1 VRLHAL
7 AAAALLGLAA
17 TCAVAQARSD
27 ASALPAMPGAWTAR
41 TPVADPAA
49 RAARMQQGEAA
60 LAAGDAAAAREAFER
75 AAQMQHAADIEIGI
89 VRTQMLEGEYRQ
101 ALAFAAHTAGAHR
114 DVAAGAAL
122 YGWLLHLGGQNA
134 VARRLLGA
142 ARQTHPVDADLAGV
156 WALTNPASDD
166 GGATALPSF
175 APRSFGATVPE
186 AARAGGS
193 ALLLADGERAIA
205 PLEIVDTASLIW
217 LRNGLGRTV
226 VAQVDRRSPDDGLAL
241 LRLVSPLDRGT
252 SRWSAREAFPGSPAF
267 LAAAGD
273 GLSAHAAWP
282 RLQLGFLGTPR
293 ADGSRQ
299 LGIPLPGNAV
309 GAPVVDQL
317 GGVVG
322 MALGGDRNGQPRL
335 AGMPSLR
342 KLAGGDGVEPAVRGA
357 AIPVDEIYEAA
368 LRNTL
373 QVLVIP

>member
-1 VRLHAL
+1 MKLQAL
-7 AAAALLGLAA
+7 AAAALLALAA
-17 TCAVAQARSD
+17 TCAVAQTRPD
-27 ASALPAMPGAWTAR
+27 GSALPAMPGAWTAR
-41 TPVADPAA
+41 APVADPAA
-49 RAARMQQGEAA
+49 RAALMQRGEAA

-101 ALAFAAHTAGAHR
+101 ALAFASHTAGAHR

-134 VARRLLGA
+134 VARRLLDA
-142 ARQTHPVDADLAGV
+142 ARQTHPTHPDLNGV
-156 WALTNPASDD
+156 WALTNPGKDD
-166 GGATALPSF
+166 GGPPALPSF
-175 APRSFGATVPE
+175 APHSFGARVAET
-186 AARAGGS
+186 ARAVGS

-226 VAQVDRRSPDDGLAL
+226 AAHVDRRSPDDGLAL

-252 SRWSAREAFPGSPAF
+252 SRGSPREAFPGSPAF

-273 GLSAHAAWP
+273 GLSPHAAWP
-282 RLQLGFLGTPR
+282 RLQIGFLGTHS
-293 ADGSRQ
+293 ADGSRL

-309 GAPVVDQL
+309 GAPVVDRL
-317 GGVVG
+317 GGILG
-322 MALGGDRNGQPRL
+322 MALGGYRTGQPRL
-335 AGMPSLR
+335 AGVLSLR
-342 KLAGGDGVEPAVRGA
+342 KLAGGDGLELAARGS
-357 AIPVDEIYEAA
+357 AIPVDEIYETA

-373 QVLVIP
+373 QVLVLP